1 MDYQYHDNFYD
12 CRTNN
17 CSCYKPID
25 YFDTSNNFNINDSG
39 TTTCNDATT
48 TNDSGTTT

>member
-1 MDYQYHDNFYD
+1 MDDHDNFYD

-25 YFDTSNNFNINDSG
+25 YFDTSNNFHTP
-39 TTTCNDATT
+39 TTDNATIATCNGSSATHT
-48 TNDSGTTT
+48 

>member
-1 MDYQYHDNFYD
+1 MDNQYHDNFYD

-25 YFDTSNNFNINDSG
+25 HFDTSNNFNINDSG
-39 TTTCNDATT
+39 TTICNDSTTTNNSATT
-48 TNDSGTTT
+48 T